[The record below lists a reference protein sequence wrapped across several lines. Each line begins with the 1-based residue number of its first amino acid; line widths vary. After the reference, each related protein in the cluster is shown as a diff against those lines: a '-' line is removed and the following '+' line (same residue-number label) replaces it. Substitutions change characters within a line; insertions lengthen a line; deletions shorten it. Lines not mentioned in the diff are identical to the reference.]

1 MVNTLFN
8 LQLIIL
14 VYIIIGIVLT
24 KINLIDK
31 NGQNFLTNFIVDFLL
46 PINIFVS
53 IFNNLEVSVLK
64 QLSIVLLFAVV
75 FETAIFI
82 YTRINKNKLF
92 SPSERCVANFS
103 YILPN
108 SVFIGTPVI
117 EGLFHEAGLVISNIF
132 LIPFRSFA
140 YACGESIFDQRKKA
154 DFKNVAIALM
164 KNRVVQVTILAFVLK
179 LLDLQLPA
187 FIGTAFSNI
196 SRCMSPMSLI
206 LVGSI
211 LSENIRPNYKKL
223 IKVLLISFVRLIL
236 FPLIGLLFCKL
247 LNFDLMTTTVI
258 CVLLGMPAASSTAIY
273 ARKYHGDVEFASLT
287 VLVST
292 ILSAFTL
299 LSLVRIIEL
308 FF

>member
-1 MVNTLFN
+1 MVRILFN

-14 VYIIIGIVLT
+14 VYIIIGIVLK
-24 KINLIDK
+24 KINLIDN

-53 IFNNLEVSVLK
+53 IYSSVEKDALK
-64 QLSIVLLFAVV
+64 RLSLIFLVAVI
-75 FETAIFI
+75 FETCIFI
-82 YTRINKNKLF
+82 YTRINKNIIFNKG
-92 SPSERCVANFS
+92 ERSVANFA

-117 EGLFHEAGLVISNIF
+117 EGLFQEAGLVISNVF

-140 YACGESIFDQRKKA
+140 YACGESIFDQNKKS
-154 DFKNVAIALM
+154 DFKSVIINLF
-164 KNRVVQVTILAFVLK
+164 KNRVVQITIIAFILKFMNIQLPSFINTAFV
-179 LLDLQLPA
+179 
-187 FIGTAFSNI
+187 NI
-196 SRCMSPMSLI
+196 SKCMSPMSLI

-211 LSENIRPNYKKL
+211 LSENVKFDYKKL
-223 IKVLLISFVRLIL
+223 LKVLLISFVRLIV
-236 FPLIGLLFCKL
+236 FPLIGLLICKIL
-247 LNFDLMTTTVI
+247 KFDLMTTTVI

-287 VLVST
+287 VLIST

-299 LSLVRIIEL
+299 LLLVRIIEL
-308 FF
+308 V